1 LVTASDW
8 AAIGNSATAI
18 MIISHRRFAAC
29 SASGRRP
36 PAATAF
42 YRPVE
47 LSEED
52 TTALVKRASAT
63 AGHVLAMSIRIT
75 YLERSR

>member
-1 LVTASDW
+1 MLAEPGW
-8 AAIGNSATAI
+8 RLG
-18 MIISHRRFAAC
+18 
-29 SASGRRP
+29 P
-36 PAATAF
+36 PADAPF
-42 YRPVE
+42 YQPVE
-47 LSEED
+47 LSED